1 MAAQERAEELF
12 AAADVAT
19 VVEVE
24 RFLHRRWFSSRR
36 QPLSE
41 SERSVTCLIHKYHR
55 EEPMARIIIP
65 KIIDKP

>member
-41 SERSVTCLIHKYHR
+41 SKGSVTCLIHKF
-55 EEPMARIIIP
+55 AGRISP
-65 KIIDKP
+65 GRTYGKNNHP

>member
-41 SERSVTCLIHKYHR
+41 SERSVTCLIHKF
-55 EEPMARIIIP
+55 ARRISP
-65 KIIDKP
+65 GRTDGKNNHP